1 MSKADEPRGQAS
13 VACPLT
19 RLPCE
24 VRGAGL
30 CVQEEEDL
38 SSLEGVRMED
48 FDAFGGFEVQQ
59 PLTNGGEGGENTTL
73 RG

>member
-1 MSKADEPRGQAS
+1 MQ
-13 VACPLT
+13 
-19 RLPCE
+19 
-24 VRGAGL
+24 
-30 CVQEEEDL
+30 QEEDL

-48 FDAFGGFEVQQ
+48 FDAFGGFEVQK